1 MDRRYVKLLLIL
13 ILVALVVWVDIPRA
27 DGSSGLTIGKFHRT
41 MNPVLGLD
49 LRGGM
54 QVLLAPKDNMAV
66 TKQGLEDT
74 SNILESRAN
83 GLGVSEVVFQVAGDR
98 YILGEFPGLTNT
110 EDVIAAVKQTGL
122 LEFIDAGTTYLAPG
136 TIVKTDYESTNGTT
150 TPTESVTP
158 TTEPTV
164 AATDATPAATDT
176 PKLFIIRLWL
186 AVISNR

>member
-1 MDRRYVKLLLIL
+1 
-13 ILVALVVWVDIPRA
+13 
-27 DGSSGLTIGKFHRT
+27 
-41 MNPVLGLD
+41 
-49 LRGGM
+49 
-54 QVLLAPKDNMAV
+54 MAV

-110 EDVIAAVKQTGL
+110 EDVIAAIKQTGL

-150 TPTESVTP
+150 TPTESVP
-158 TTEPTV
+158 QQQNPQLLLRMLHLLHSIL
-164 AATDATPAATDT
+164 
-176 PKLFIIRLWL
+176 PKLFITQSWL
-186 AVISNR
+186 ALISNQ